1 MNHPPQQRET
11 LEASVTEISLQLLR
25 SFLSQDH
32 HDNDPFAC
40 QVAVP
45 PLQQYFTLY
54 PTQPNLLKNSLS
66 WFDTLNLS
74 PLPPRLLLEC
84 KTMLGEA
91 VDNVRDHAHKG
102 LANSTLI
109 PIVLT
114 LFPEVISVQ
123 IWDQGPGFDLVNHL
137 KSKEI
142 WPDSDASR
150 GRGLKILA
158 ELSDRV
164 GYVQHQNMGN
174 CLILLKKY

>member
-11 LEASVTEISLQLLR
+11 LEASVAEISLQLLR
-25 SFLSQDH
+25 SFLSQA
-32 HDNDPFAC
+32 NEPLAR

-45 PLQQYFTLY
+45 PLQQYFALY
-54 PTQPNLLKNSLS
+54 PTQPNLLKNTLS

-74 PLPPRLLLEC
+74 PLPSRFLLEC

-91 VDNVRDHAHKG
+91 VDNVRDHAHQD
-102 LANSTLI
+102 LADSILI
-109 PIVLT
+109 PIVLI
-114 LFPEVISVQ
+114 LFPEVISMQ
-123 IWDQGPGFDLVNHL
+123 IWDQGEGFDLANHL
-137 KSKEI
+137 KSKAV
-142 WPDSDASR
+142 WPDSNASR

-164 GYVQHQNMGN
+164 DYVQHQAFGN